1 MASENNPSICNM
13 KITEAGVAHCNTE
26 TMLFCSLASGKIS
39 NKQLGYLQTC
49 HRDSYP
55 GECITTIR
63 LYTVIKTVL
72 KLTIE
77 NFFSST
83 YNYEVNIYFTM

>member
-1 MASENNPSICNM
+1 MASENNPSICNW
-13 KITEAGVAHCNTE
+13 KITEAGVAPCDTE

-39 NKQLGYLQTC
+39 NKQLGYL
-49 HRDSYP
+49 RDSYP
-55 GECITTIR
+55 GKCITTIR

-83 YNYEVNIYFTM
+83 YNYEVNIQYIS